1 MNTHS
6 KRWKVLN
13 KLPKTKK
20 ETSEEDVINLL
31 LENRGLET
39 SAQKEEFF
47 KPTHPDKITLRKLGI
62 KKTAVEKAIERI
74 KKAIKNKEKIIVFG
88 DYDADGITGTA
99 ILWERLHGLKA
110 DVSPYLPDRFSE
122 GYGLNG
128 KTMARLKEENPNLGL
143 IISVDSGIVAVKPV
157 KEANK
162 LGIDVIITDHHQ
174 LGKKIPEAFS
184 IIHSTEI
191 CGAAVAWIFAR
202 EIKKKIRIPKSKIRL
217 GDGLD
222 LAAIGTLADMVP
234 LVGPNRSFAKYGLEI
249 LNKTN
254 RPGLLSLFEAA
265 GLKKG
270 EIGAYAIGFII
281 SPRLNATGRV
291 SHCLD
296 SLRLLCTRN
305 RKQADELAQVLNET
319 NTERQKLLGDVV
331 VHAKE
336 SARKITQSS
345 ILVMH
350 EDYHEGVIG
359 LAASRLVEEFYKP
372 TIIVSKGK
380 KISKASARSVKGFD
394 IVKALRLLEDLL
406 IDVGGHPMA
415 AGFSIETKNL
425 SKFKTEF
432 NKKAERLINKKLLK
446 KELKIDLEVD
456 FNLLTRKLVNKLA
469 VFEPTGIGNPA
480 PVFSTKKVAVIDVRV
495 VGKTGRH
502 LKLKLQRDGKL
513 FDAIAFGLGELSM
526 KLSLGSVI
534 DIAYKLEENVW
545 NGTSS
550 LQLNIGDI
558 KIKESY

>member
-1 MNTHS
+1 M
-6 KRWKVLN
+6 
-13 KLPKTKK
+13 
-20 ETSEEDVINLL
+20 
-31 LENRGLET
+31 
-39 SAQKEEFF
+39 
-47 KPTHPDKITLRKLGI
+47 
-62 KKTAVEKAIERI
+62 
-74 KKAIKNKEKIIVFG
+74 
-88 DYDADGITGTA
+88 
-99 ILWERLHGLKA
+99 
-110 DVSPYLPDRFSE
+110 
-122 GYGLNG
+122 
-128 KTMARLKEENPNLGL
+128 
-143 IISVDSGIVAVKPV
+143 
-157 KEANK
+157 
-162 LGIDVIITDHHQ
+162 
-174 LGKKIPEAFS
+174 
-184 IIHSTEI
+184 
-191 CGAAVAWIFAR
+191 
-202 EIKKKIRIPKSKIRL
+202 
-217 GDGLD
+217 
-222 LAAIGTLADMVP
+222 
-234 LVGPNRSFAKYGLEI
+234 
-249 LNKTN
+249 
-254 RPGLLSLFEAA
+254 
-265 GLKKG
+265 KKG

-380 KISKASARSVKGFD
+380 KISKASARSIKGFD